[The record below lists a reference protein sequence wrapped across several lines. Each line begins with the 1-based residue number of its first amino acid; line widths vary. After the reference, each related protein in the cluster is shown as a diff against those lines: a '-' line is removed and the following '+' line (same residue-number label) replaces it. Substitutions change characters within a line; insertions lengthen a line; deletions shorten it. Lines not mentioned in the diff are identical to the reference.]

1 MVDVTVI
8 GVGSMGAAIAR
19 NLLRAGFQVGV
30 WNRDRSK
37 VAPLVE
43 AGATAV
49 ESVADAFCTAGVV
62 LSVLAND
69 AAFRSVFL
77 DSGVLD
83 HAAHG
88 VVHTNMATISPD
100 LAREAAMAHDAAGVG
115 YVASPM
121 FGPPPV
127 AEAGKLNIIT
137 AGDPASVQ
145 RVQRVLDAIS
155 ARCWPLSDVP
165 EQANLVKVA
174 GNLVVSS
181 AIQVLSE
188 AVSLAESG
196 GIDATWFVDMLT
208 STIVP
213 GPVYGTVGERV
224 ATCRFE
230 PVGFSAVGGRKDVDL
245 ARTAAAESGLRLPVA
260 DLLSGFLTEA
270 IDTGHGQQDWTYLA
284 EMQRDRI
291 VAPALQR

>member
-1 MVDVTVI
+1 MADITVV
-8 GVGSMGAAIAR
+8 GVGAMGAAIAR
-19 NLLRAGFQVGV
+19 NLLRGGFEVGV
-30 WNRDRSK
+30 WNRDASRL
-37 VAPLVE
+37 APLVE
-43 AGATAV
+43 AGATEV
-49 ESVADAFCTAGVV
+49 ESVADAFSSAGVV
-62 LSVLAND
+62 LSVMAND

-77 DSGVLD
+77 DSGVLES
-83 HAAHG
+83 AAAG

-100 LAREAAMAHDAAGVG
+100 LAREAAAAHAAAGVG

-137 AGDPASVQ
+137 AGAPTAVA
-145 RVQRVLDAIS
+145 RVQPMLDAIS
-155 ARCWPLSDVP
+155 ARCWPLGEIP
-165 EQANLVKVA
+165 EQANLVKVS

-196 GIDATWFVDMLT
+196 GIDASWFVEMLT
-208 STIVP
+208 LTIVP

-224 ATCRFE
+224 ATSRFE

-245 ARTAAAESGLRLPVA
+245 ARTAAAQSGLRLPFA
-260 DLLSGFLTEA
+260 DMLSGFLTEA

-284 EMQRDRI
+284 E
-291 VAPALQR
+291 LQRGRVLAPQD

>member
-1 MVDVTVI
+1 MVDVTVV

-19 NLLRAGFQVGV
+19 NLLRGGFEVGV
-30 WNRDRSK
+30 WNRDKSRLTH
-37 VAPLVE
+37 LVE
-43 AGATAV
+43 AGATEV
-49 ESVADAFCTAGVV
+49 KSVSDAFSSAGVV
-62 LSVLAND
+62 LSVMADD
-69 AAFRSVFL
+69 AAFRTVFM

-83 HAAHG
+83 SAVDG

-100 LAREAAMAHDAAGVG
+100 LAREAAAAHIAAGVG

-137 AGDPASVQ
+137 AGHPASVE
-145 RVQRVLDAIS
+145 RVRPMLEAIGS
-155 ARCWPLSDVP
+155 RCWPLGEVP
-165 EQANLVKVA
+165 EQANLVKVS

-188 AVSLAESG
+188 AVSLAERG
-196 GIDATWFVDMLT
+196 GIDAAWFVDMLT

-224 ATCRFE
+224 ATSRFE
-230 PVGFSAVGGRKDVDL
+230 PVGFSAIGGRKDVEL
-245 ARTAAAESGLRLPVA
+245 ARSVAAQSGLRLPFA
-260 DLLSGFLTEA
+260 DLLSEFLTEA
-270 IDTGHGQQDWTYLA
+270 IETGHGQQDWTYLA
-284 EMQRDRI
+284 D
-291 VAPALQR
+291 LQRGRVLSGHPQG